1 MYIAMNRFKI
11 ALGMEKEFEKVWK
24 KRDSHLD
31 KVPGFLEF
39 HLVKGPTESTHTLY
53 ASHTTWKS
61 ESDFLHWIQSESFR
75 EAHKGAGKHSD
86 LYLGH
91 PVFEGFRVIL

>member
-39 HLVKGPTESTHTLY
+39 HLVKGPTESTHTL
-53 ASHTTWKS
+53 
-61 ESDFLHWIQSESFR
+61 
-75 EAHKGAGKHSD
+75 
-86 LYLGH
+86 
-91 PVFEGFRVIL
+91 